1 MGAAECSV
9 LTTGFKD
16 SRQHE
21 FHRFTQLYAPHVY
34 ADAIFICY
42 QHPDKNA

>member
-1 MGAAECSV
+1 MGVADCSV

-21 FHRFTQLYAPHVY
+21 LDRFIQLYAPHIY
-34 ADAIFICY
+34 AHAIFICY
-42 QHPDKNA
+42 QQPDKNA